1 MLSLYTQGA
10 GKKLHSYKNCM
21 ENEKYTSANCLYLGV
36 VLIESGYVII

>member
-10 GKKLHSYKNCM
+10 GKKLHSYKNM